1 MLYFLAIRKKISL
14 IMRKAAKSITIMKY
28 LGTDGEEHL
37 IKVDSSM
44 FSDLEARMEYLS
56 QVEYE
61 LWANGEIAEHLWT
74 RTSGLC

>member
-1 MLYFLAIRKKISL
+1 MKR
-14 IMRKAAKSITIMKY
+14 AAKSITTMKY

-37 IKVDSSM
+37 IKVSS
-44 FSDLEARMEYLS
+44 SKYPDLEARLNYLS
-56 QVEYE
+56 QVEYR

>member
-1 MLYFLAIRKKISL
+1 MKQAV
-14 IMRKAAKSITIMKY
+14 KSITIMKY

-37 IKVDSSM
+37 IKADSSK
-44 FSDLEARMEYLS
+44 FPDLEERMEYLS
-56 QVEYE
+56 RVEYS